1 MENNCKRQ
9 FSNGRDCKR
18 IIYNEASMNLVL
30 IKLEAETN
38 TIDKLFQTN
47 YSRDLQGAD
56 NIEELLKIQVDF

>member
-1 MENNCKRQ
+1 
-9 FSNGRDCKR
+9 
-18 IIYNEASMNLVL
+18 MNLVL

-47 YSRDLQGAD
+47 YSWDLQGAD

>member
-1 MENNCKRQ
+1 
-9 FSNGRDCKR
+9 
-18 IIYNEASMNLVL
+18 MNLVL